1 MSIAQEAAVTTGVRG
16 PLAELGIRSASGRK
30 RKTLEGPFVPFDE
43 WIEVDSIIEG
53 HFMESFAPGSVDKS
67 IAERRDK
74 IRAILHHGREG
85 LGTMPIGKI
94 VDLHADAKFAY
105 YEVELFDGL
114 PTVFLEGVEAGQYG
128 TSMKFELMRLAPRGQ
143 RLLGPELNPQNLA
156 EHRHLEVKV
165 IELGPTPFAAYEG
178 AALVGMRSLTDD
190 VMLERLAEDPE
201 RLEALAQRSGISL
214 AGVPAVATLPTV
226 RVVPTAGTSPH
237 AAPVITFAHEQR
249 RPKTTESLRSARR
262 HERACDYVSNTVWAM
277 HPAQLAIVLQ
287 IIGERVSG
295 HRPTPEEIRE
305 RIGERAEP
313 DAPAES
319 ESVAVI
325 PIWGT
330 ILPHARM
337 FEDVS
342 GPGGTSVE
350 GLREQF
356 RAAMASED
364 VQAILFDIDSPGGS
378 AEGVDELATEIR
390 AARGSKPI
398 VAQANGFAAS
408 AAYYLAS
415 QADVIVVPPT
425 GEVGSIGTY
434 AAHQDLSAQ
443 MEQKGIK
450 TTLIYAG
457 DYKVE
462 GNPFEPLS
470 DEARDYRQEQ
480 VDAFNQMFVAA
491 VAKGRGVTP
500 KTVEADFGQ
509 GRMVMAQKAVE
520 RGMADR
526 VATFDQTLARL
537 EKEAAKSAATR
548 AAAPDERAPERARTI
563 EIAIAGDATTLERPR
578 RSTRPST
585 KDYLEREEPKWKL

>member
-1 MSIAQEAAVTTGVRG
+1 
-16 PLAELGIRSASGRK
+16 
-30 RKTLEGPFVPFDE
+30 
-43 WIEVDSIIEG
+43 
-53 HFMESFAPGSVDKS
+53 
-67 IAERRDK
+67 
-74 IRAILHHGREG
+74 
-85 LGTMPIGKI
+85 
-94 VDLHADAKFAY
+94 
-105 YEVELFDGL
+105 
-114 PTVFLEGVEAGQYG
+114 
-128 TSMKFELMRLAPRGQ
+128 
-143 RLLGPELNPQNLA
+143 
-156 EHRHLEVKV
+156 
-165 IELGPTPFAAYEG
+165 
-178 AALVGMRSLTDD
+178 
-190 VMLERLAEDPE
+190 
-201 RLEALAQRSGISL
+201 
-214 AGVPAVATLPTV
+214 V

-305 RIGERAEP
+305 RIGERSEP
-313 DAPAES
+313 DAPPES

-342 GPGGTSVE
+342 GPGGTSIE

-356 RAAMASED
+356 RSAMADEA

-378 AEGVDELATEIR
+378 AEGVDELAAEIR

-415 QADVIVVPPT
+415 QADEIVVPPT

-457 DYKVE
+457 EYKVE

-480 VDAFNQMFVAA
+480 VDAYNQMFVNA

-520 RGMADR
+520 LGMADR
-526 VATFDQTLARL
+526 VGTFDQTLATL
-537 EKEAAKSAATR
+537 EKQAAKSASTR
-548 AAAPDERAPERARTI
+548 AAAPDERAPERAQI
-563 EIAIAGDATTLERPR
+563 EVEVVGDATTLERPR
-578 RSTRPST
+578 RSTQPPAKT
-585 KDYLEREEPKWKL
+585 KRRDFLQKEKESWRL